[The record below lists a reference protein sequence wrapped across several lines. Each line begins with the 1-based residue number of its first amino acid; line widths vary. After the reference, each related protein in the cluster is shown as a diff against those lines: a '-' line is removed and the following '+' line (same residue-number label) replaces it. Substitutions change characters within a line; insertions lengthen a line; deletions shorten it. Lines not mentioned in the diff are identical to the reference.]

1 MVLSAM
7 LLGGMAGAQTRL
19 PVSETGAQATRGVVD
34 LEAKQQR
41 TEGKVFYAEGDV
53 DIRYEGMR
61 LQADHVEY
69 HTDTGDA
76 AARGNVR
83 FDRGTQH
90 LEAEEARYNL
100 RSGKGSFL
108 KVKGTIRLERE
119 PNPNVLM
126 SLNPFWFEAKSVER
140 GEDGRIEIRNAW
152 VTVCEPGKEIWRF
165 QTTRATIRIE
175 KSVRLENATFR
186 LLDVPVL
193 YLPVA
198 TTGAG
203 RKQRH
208 TGFLVPHFGNTSRKG
223 FVIGDSFYWAP
234 NEWMDVTLG
243 AEYLSRRGH
252 GHQAGLRARPWENVR
267 VNATYYGVND
277 RGLPG
282 PGGGRVPQS
291 GHESRFELDAFLEGG
306 WRAVAD
312 INQLTSL
319 TFRLAFAE
327 TFAEA
332 ARPEVRSTAF
342 VTNNFHGISV
352 NFSTYNYK
360 NFLSAAPETAVV
372 LRAAPGARVSS
383 VEQAPWEKAPLYFG
397 FHVLA
402 DAAHR
407 SEPGLETPAA
417 VQRTELA
424 PRVTLPLRWGPWLGV
439 NTTATLRTT
448 RYGSQLMAGTVVG
461 DSLRR
466 TTGEVNVD
474 IRPPALGRI
483 WDTAGGKWKHT
494 VEPQVV
500 YRFVDGVNEFGRF
513 LRFDENDTLT
523 DTNELEYGFTQRFYR
538 RGNGEGQA
546 KEIGSWRM
554 TQKHY
559 FDPTFGG
566 ALTPGQRN
574 VFQALQTVTPYAFA
588 DGARDFSPLVND
600 VRLLPGGRYDAQV
613 RIDYDTQKGKILTFG
628 TLVKLRPYRE
638 SFVTLAHFATR
649 GGEVLQPKSHQ
660 VRALVGYGEIHR
672 KGLNGS
678 FGFSYDVRER
688 FLQNQVVQVS
698 LNGSCCGIGF
708 EYRRLALGAVRSEN
722 QFRVALMIANIGT
735 FGNLRRQEK
744 IF

>member
-1 MVLSAM
+1 
-7 LLGGMAGAQTRL
+7 
-19 PVSETGAQATRGVVD
+19 VVE
-34 LEAKQQR
+34 LEAIEQR

-53 DIRYEGMR
+53 NIRYQDMR
-61 LQADHVEY
+61 LRADHVEY
-69 HTDTGDA
+69 NSETGEA

-83 FDRGTQH
+83 FERGSQR
-90 LEAEEARYNL
+90 LEADEARYDV
-100 RSGKGSFL
+100 R
-108 KVKGTIRLERE
+108 KGTGTFLRVRGSIRVERE
-119 PNPNVLM
+119 ANANVLLSPNPF
-126 SLNPFWFEAKSVER
+126 SFEARTVER
-140 GEDGRIEIRNAW
+140 EADGSIEVRHAW

-165 QTTRATIRIE
+165 HTTRATIRME
-175 KSVRLENATFR
+175 RSVRLENATFR

-198 TTGAG
+198 SIGAG
-203 RKQRH
+203 GKQRH

-234 NEWMDVTLG
+234 SEWMDLTLG

-252 GHQAGLRARPWENVR
+252 GHGAELRARPWENVR
-267 VNATYYGVND
+267 LNASYNGVND

-282 PGGGRVPQS
+282 PAGVRMPQS
-291 GHESRFELDAFLEGG
+291 GHESHLELDAYLAGG
-306 WRAVAD
+306 WRATAD

-342 VTNNFHGISV
+342 ATNNFRGFSL
-352 NFSTYNYK
+352 NFSTFNYK

-372 LRAAPGARVSS
+372 LRAAPGARLSS
-383 VEQAPWEKAPLYFG
+383 VEQAPWRKAPLYFG
-397 FHVLA
+397 FHILA
-402 DAAHR
+402 DAVHR
-407 SEPGLETPAA
+407 SDPGLETAAA
-417 VQRTELA
+417 VQRTEIA

-439 NTTATLRTT
+439 STTATLRTT
-448 RYGSQLMAGTVVG
+448 RYGSQLLAGTVVG

-474 IRPPALGRI
+474 IRPPAVARV
-483 WDTAGGKWKHT
+483 WNTAGGKWKHT
-494 VEPQVV
+494 VEPQAT
-500 YRFVDGVNEFGRF
+500 YRFVDGVDDFGKF
-513 LRFDENDTLT
+513 LRFDEHDTLT

-538 RGNGEGQA
+538 RGNGETQA
-546 KEIGSWRM
+546 REMASWRM

-566 ALTPGQRN
+566 AIVPGRRN
-574 VFQALQTVTPYAFA
+574 VFQALNSVTPFAFA
-588 DGARDFSPLVND
+588 DGQRNFSPLVND
-600 VRLLPGGRYDAQV
+600 VRLTPGGRYDAQV
-613 RIDYDTQKGKILTFG
+613 RFDYDTQRGKILSFG
-628 TLVKLRPYRE
+628 TLVKMRPYRE
-638 SFVTLAHFATR
+638 SFITLAHFATR
-649 GGEVLQPKSHQ
+649 GGTILQPKSHQ

-672 KGLNGS
+672 PGINAS

-688 FLQNQVVQVS
+688 FAQNQVAQVS
-698 LNGSCCGIGF
+698 LNGACCGIGF